1 VARIEDR
8 AAESFDGANRA
19 VAIRQRDGETR
30 LSFKQILKRPAL
42 RLYLA
47 LSRRWPRPSQP
58 APNPQKIHKVLLLQF
73 GGIGDSLRMIPLIR
87 ILGETFPAAELATL
101 TNQSPGLFDLSPE
114 EFPACR
120 HLTFD
125 FGHSL
130 LTKWRRLRE
139 LRRERFDLMVLP
151 IVGDGFVEIAILARL
166 IGARYLAGFDLDGG
180 GLCFTHCV
188 PFRRNES
195 LLTQYGRLLTAIGA
209 TSVAENIT
217 LRQQRE
223 AAAAVAA
230 RLETHGLAATPLVVV
245 QPWVGGQDEFK
256 AWSTASFRELVVRL
270 ISDLDVTVVVVG
282 SPTERAIASKHF
294 AGLKSSRFCNWTGE
308 FTLIETAALLARSR
322 CLVCNDSCLIMIA
335 DAFSVPSVAIFGA
348 TASEHTLSP
357 TTLCRKVQ
365 TDERLPCQ
373 PCYIHQTL
381 FAYQCPIDI
390 RCLKTV
396 TVERVLAAVRSV
408 LAGTTR

>member
-1 VARIEDR
+1 
-8 AAESFDGANRA
+8 
-19 VAIRQRDGETR
+19 
-30 LSFKQILKRPAL
+30 LSFKQLLKRPAL
-42 RLYLA
+42 GLYLA
-47 LSRRWPRPSQP
+47 MSRRWLRPSRP
-58 APNPQKIHKVLLLQF
+58 PPHPPEIRKVLLLQF

-125 FGHSL
+125 FGHGL

-151 IVGDGFVEIAILARL
+151 IVGDGFVQIAILARL

-209 TSVAENIT
+209 AGLPENIP
-217 LRQQRE
+217 LRRNQ
-223 AAAAVAA
+223 AATAAVAG
-230 RLETHGLAATPLVVV
+230 RLETLGLGATPLVVV
-245 QPWVGGQDEFK
+245 QPWVGDHEDFK
-256 AWSTASFRELVVRL
+256 AWPAASFRELITRL
-270 ISDLDVTVVVVG
+270 IAELSVAVVVVG
-282 SPTERAIASKHF
+282 STAERAMASKRF
-294 AGLKSSRFCNWTGE
+294 EGLTSPRFFDLTGE
-308 FTLIETAALLARSR
+308 LTFIETAALLARSR
-322 CLVCNDSCLIMIA
+322 CLVCNDSCLVMIA
-335 DAFSVPSVAIFGA
+335 DALRVPSVAIFGA
-348 TASEHTLSP
+348 TAPEQTLMP
-357 TTLCRKVQ
+357 ATMCRVVR
-365 TDERLPCQ
+365 TDVWLPCQ
-373 PCYIHQTL
+373 PCYVHQAL
-381 FAYQCPIDI
+381 FTYQCSHNF
-390 RCLKTV
+390 RCLRTV
-396 TVERVLAAVRSV
+396 TVEPVLEAVRSV